1 MPSVSTD
8 KKGTKR
14 AMKIEMQY
22 GKNITTHREL
32 MLATGPVFDRFCR
45 DKRHVTHVVKSKI

>member
-1 MPSVSTD
+1 MPGVSTD

-32 MLATGPVFDRFCR
+32 MLATALYSIDFAETS
-45 DKRHVTHVVKSKI
+45 VTLLMS